1 MKGLAT
7 VAAALLVAAMPYL
20 LYAVAQTS
28 RLHEAARSNDIQR
41 IHNAYKP
48 WKFIDG
54 RDPSGAT
61 PLQIAISRG
70 NRAAAEFF
78 LDSGASLWPPK
89 HVNLQTDYLDMA
101 ARLGRVELVS
111 LLLDRGAPINNS
123 RAICSAVESLNVDIV
138 TLLLRRG
145 ADPNATKQQYQHVPA
160 LFCLPYGK
168 RSDSRPFQIMD
179 VLLKHGADIGYH
191 LPDGNSL
198 LSNAM
203 YRNPVDAEMMR
214 FLVVNGFPLKP
225 GPKGGT
231 PLQYA
236 AQAKLVDAVRALLE
250 AGADANDFGIE
261 CTSRSPTSCRGRTT
275 ALHEA
280 VDLTSHQYPERI
292 PQSIEITTMLL
303 KHGANPNVLDN
314 SGHSALFHATYSS
327 NHGAATLLL
336 EAGANPAFAAPPGKS
351 RHQSGAIDP

>member
-1 MKGLAT
+1 MKGFAK

-28 RLHEAARSNDIQR
+28 RLHEAARSNDMAR
-41 IHNAYKP
+41 IRSAYKP

-54 RDPSGAT
+54 RDRTGAT

-70 NRAAAEFF
+70 NLAAAEFF
-78 LDSGASLWPPK
+78 IDRGASLWPPQHLK
-89 HVNLQTDYLDMA
+89 SQTDYLDMA
-101 ARLGRVELVS
+101 ARLGRIEMVT
-111 LLLDRGAPINNS
+111 LLLDRGVPINNS
-123 RAICSAVESLNVDIV
+123 RAICSAVESLSVDIV

-145 ADPNATKQQYQHVPA
+145 ADPNATKQKLQQAPA

-179 VLLKHGADIGYH
+179 VLLKHGADIGYY

-203 YRNPVDAEMMR
+203 YRKPVDTEMMR
-214 FLVVNGFPLKP
+214 FLLARGFPLKA

-231 PLQYA
+231 PLRYA
-236 AQAKLVDAVRALLE
+236 ARAKLVDAVVVLLE
-250 AGADANDFGIE
+250 GGADANDFGIE
-261 CTSRSPTSCRGRTT
+261 CKSICRGRTT

-280 VDLTSHQYPERI
+280 VNLKSYEYPNLK
-292 PQSIEITTMLL
+292 PQSKEITTLL
-303 KHGANPNVLDN
+303 LRHGANPNVFDDF
-314 SGHSALFHATYSS
+314 GYSALFFATSSS
-327 NHGAATLLL
+327 NHEVAALLIN
-336 EAGANPAFAAPPGKS
+336 AGANPAFAAPPDQR